1 MLFETWVAFIAASSI
16 MLLIPGPTILTVI
29 SYASRIP
36 RNNSKASI
44 VILVA
49 AVCLGDLSLIALS
62 IIGLSTIIAASSAA
76 YSLIKV
82 IGGLYLLYLGLG
94 MLKSAFNKQKDYA
107 PANFNP
113 KAKEAHTAKH
123 IALKKHK
130 MFLST
135 YLVTVLNPKGI
146 LFFGAFL
153 PQFVNPNSN
162 LNTQLLILSITFAC
176 LAAIN
181 TLVYSLSARTASTL
195 VKSSRIKT
203 FSEYIAATSL
213 IGASLFTL
221 TSKNT

>member
-44 VILVA
+44 AILVA

-76 YSLIKV
+76 YNLIKV

-94 MLKSAFNKQKDYA
+94 MLKSAFNKQRNCA
-107 PANFNP
+107 PANFNS
-113 KAKEAHTAKH
+113 KAKETHRAKH

-130 MFLST
+130 MFLNT

-153 PQFVNPNSN
+153 PQFVTPNSN

-181 TLVYSLSARTASTL
+181 TLAYSLSARTTSRL

-203 FSEYIAATSL
+203 FTEYIAATSL